1 MPSSFSSLDVV
12 KRIQH
17 QPGLGEGAHQIPE
30 AGAPEAVLRNEAEL
44 GVHAAGVLEPDLV
57 DRSAIIRVVEEGRL
71 GGLVVLDGDA
81 VLDRQL
87 DGPLVGDGLGPGD
100 ALDEG
105 QGPVLAVV
113 GDAQENF
120 LREDLCHGVVQHC
133 PDVGQRRHRH
143 GRAVCISTTML

>member
-57 DRSAIIRVVEEGRL
+57 DRPAIIRVVEEGRL
-71 GGLVVLDGDA
+71 GGLVVLDGDV

-87 DGPLVGDGLGPGD
+87 DGPLVGNGLGPGD

-105 QGPVLAVV
+105 QGPVVAVV
-113 GDAQENF
+113 GHAQHDLFRGN
-120 LREDLCHGVVQHC
+120 LRDGVVQHR

-143 GRAVCISTTML
+143 GRAVCIAPFI